1 MRRISLWLLSTVAAL
16 VLLFSYSSST
26 AGPLP
31 GVSAAPGGGSTSK
44 AGKSSVS
51 GSKPNAPVPVPDPSK
66 GAITKVDG
74 DSVKTRWGPV
84 KVELDIQGG
93 KIAGVTLLSK
103 PGNNDFSDF
112 INVRAL
118 PVLINETV
126 ENQGKNVDMVTGATF
141 TSVGYLGSLQS
152 ALDAA
157 HL

>member
-16 VLLFSYSSST
+16 VLLFSYSTST

-31 GVSAAPGGGSTSK
+31 GVSAPPGGASASK

-51 GSKPNAPVPVPDPSK
+51 GSKPNAPVPIPDPSK
-66 GAITKVDG
+66 GAITNVDG

-84 KVELDIQGG
+84 KVRLEIQGG
-93 KIAGVTLLSK
+93 KIAGVKLLSR
-103 PGNNDFSDF
+103 PGDNDFSDF
-112 INVRAL
+112 INVRAI
-118 PVLINETV
+118 PVLVNETV
-126 ENQGKNVDMVTGATF
+126 QGQGKNVDMVTGATL

>member
-1 MRRISLWLLSTVAAL
+1 MRRISLWLLSTISVL
-16 VLLFSYSSST
+16 VLLFSYGTST

-31 GVSAAPGGGSTSK
+31 GVPSLPAGSTASKAGKASISTSK
-44 AGKSSVS
+44 A
-51 GSKPNAPVPVPDPSK
+51 NAPVPVPDPSK
-66 GAITKVDG
+66 GAITHVKG
-74 DSVKTRWGPV
+74 KSVNTRWGPV
-84 KVELDIQGG
+84 TVQLDIQGG

-112 INVRAL
+112 INDRAI

-126 ENQGKNVDMVTGATF
+126 SNQGKNVDMVTGATF
-141 TSVGYLGSLQS
+141 TSTGYLGSLQS